1 MRNIKSMSTTVVY
14 AIVRLYAPSFTH
26 THPLSSAPL
35 LPFLNETSSL
45 TRLTTE
51 TLPPLRTRCQTVY
64 QPLLLFSS
72 RPRVRIIPYNYIR
85 FGTTPPGLEIEIK
98 LSCFYAE
105 RRERERERMWR
116 TERDKRIRR
125 RRDRAATAVG
135 EISLA
140 SLCDEPTTVFCS
152 RELRFRSLPLAPVF
166 PLALPPN
173 PHVLIFPGI
182 SAFSLRLCKGLYRGS
197 TVRHALLRIQK

>member
-1 MRNIKSMSTTVVY
+1 MPN
-14 AIVRLYAPSFTH
+14 RLPTSF
-26 THPLSSAPL
+26 PLSS
-35 LPFLNETSSL
+35 
-45 TRLTTE
+45 RL
-51 TLPPLRTRCQTVY
+51 
-64 QPLLLFSS
+64 
-72 RPRVRIIPYNYIR
+72 RVRIIPYNYIR

-105 RRERERERMWR
+105 RRERERKKERERMCR
-116 TERDKRIRR
+116 TERDKWIRR
-125 RRDRAATAVG
+125 RRDRAARAVG

-140 SLCDEPTTVFCS
+140 SLCDEPTTVFYS

-182 SAFSLRLCKGLYRGS
+182 SAFSLRLCKGLYRGVDRSSCSS
-197 TVRHALLRIQK
+197 TYLEIRRLYYAPNFVFSAVNSDRTISGLIDLFAFS

>member
-1 MRNIKSMSTTVVY
+1 MPN
-14 AIVRLYAPSFTH
+14 RLP
-26 THPLSSAPL
+26 
-35 LPFLNETSSL
+35 TS
-45 TRLTTE
+45 
-51 TLPPLRTRCQTVY
+51 
-64 QPLLLFSS
+64 LLLFSS

-98 LSCFYAE
+98 LSCFYAK

-116 TERDKRIRR
+116 TERDERIRR
-125 RRDRAATAVG
+125 RRDRAARAVG

-152 RELRFRSLPLAPVF
+152 RQLRFHSLPLAPVF

-182 SAFSLRLCKGLYRGS
+182 SAFSLRLCKGLYRGVDRSSCSS
-197 TVRHALLRIQK
+197 TYPEIRRLYYAPNFVFSAVNSDRAISGLIDLFTFS